1 MAEKRKR
8 VTDEDITGLKY
19 FRRLLPLF
27 ERLHEVGCQRDQA
40 GNRTLHMDQ
49 YCSLVLLYLFNP
61 VVVSLR
67 SLQQASELKKV
78 QKKLGCARASLG
90 SLSESSHVFDPELLQ
105 EIVRELGKQL
115 QPIAAD
121 ARLAEIK
128 HTVTLVDGTLLKA
141 LPRITEA
148 MWLTTRTGTKHHAWR
163 LHTQFEL
170 DKHVPLRMDLT
181 NGRNSGP
188 SDEKTVLRAHLEP
201 DRCYVMDRWYAQFT
215 LFNDIH
221 RAGSSYVC
229 RLRDNTVPEIV
240 EERPLS
246 DEAIAAGVLSDQ
258 MVRLGL
264 IEASHRASRP
274 SAAAGDGPHRAARE
288 AFQPQR
294 QHGSRP
300 QRRHPADRHQ
310 PARSAGLDHRP
321 DLSAPLDDRT
331 LLPLLQA
338 RAGLPAPAEP
348 RSPRHRDP
356 DLLRDHRLHA
366 DQPLD
371 RPQADAAD
379 LRDDLPLL
387 HRPGRRGRTAGP
399 SGQAEKSQCLTCSA
413 APPPADTS
421 RITLCQDKHS
431 PQAATK

>member
-1 MAEKRKR
+1 MTEKRKR

-27 ERLHEVGCQRDQA
+27 ERLHETGCQRDKA
-40 GNRTLHMDQ
+40 HNRTLHMDQ

-105 EIVRELGKQL
+105 EIVRELGKEL

-170 DKHVPLRMDLT
+170 DKHVPLRIDLT

-188 SDEKTVLRAHLEP
+188 SDEKTVLREHLES

-229 RLRDNTVPEIV
+229 RLRDNTMPEVV
-240 EERPLS
+240 EERPLA
-246 DEAIAAGVLSDQ
+246 DEALAAGVLSDQ
-258 MVRLGL
+258 LVRLGQ
-264 IEASHRASRP
+264 SKRP
-274 SAAAGDGPHRAARE
+274 TA
-288 AFQPQR
+288 
-294 QHGSRP
+294 
-300 QRRHPADRHQ
+300 
-310 PARSAGLDHRP
+310 RP
-321 DLSAPLDDRT
+321 DHPLR
-331 LLPLLQA
+331 LVMV
-338 RAGLPAPAEP
+338 RMEP
-348 RSPRHRDP
+348 HEKRSNRK
-356 DLLRDHRLHA
+356 
-366 DQPLD
+366 
-371 RPQADAAD
+371 
-379 LRDDLPLL
+379 
-387 HRPGRRGRTAGP
+387 GNTGAGP
-399 SGQAEKSQCLTCSA
+399 SDGILRIATNLVD
-413 APPPADTS
+413 PPAEIIALIYQYRFTIELFFRFFKHVLGCRHLLSDDRRGIEIQTYS
-421 RITLCQDKHS
+421 AIIACMLISLLTGRKPTLRTYEMVCYFLTGLADEDELLAHLAKLKNHD
-431 PQAATK
+431 A

>member
-27 ERLHEVGCQRDQA
+27 ERLHEVGCQRDLA

-105 EIVRELGKQL
+105 EIVRELGKEL

-128 HTVTLVDGTLLKA
+128 HTVTLVDGTLVKA

-181 NGRNSGP
+181 NGRNSGT
-188 SDEKTVLRAHLEP
+188 SDEKTVLRAHLES

-229 RLRDNTVPEIV
+229 RLRDNTAPEVV

-246 DEAIAAGVLSDQ
+246 DEAISAGVLSDQ
-258 MVRLGL
+258 MVRLGQ
-264 IEASHRASRP
+264 SKRP
-274 SAAAGDGPHRAARE
+274 TA
-288 AFQPQR
+288 
-294 QHGSRP
+294 
-300 QRRHPADRHQ
+300 
-310 PARSAGLDHRP
+310 RP
-321 DLSAPLDDRT
+321 DHPLR
-331 LLPLLQA
+331 LVMV
-338 RAGLPAPAEP
+338 RIEP
-348 RSPRHRDP
+348 HEKRSNRK
-356 DLLRDHRLHA
+356 
-366 DQPLD
+366 
-371 RPQADAAD
+371 
-379 LRDDLPLL
+379 
-387 HRPGRRGRTAGP
+387 GNTGAGP
-399 SGQAEKSQCLTCSA
+399 SDGILRIATNLLD
-413 APPPADTS
+413 PPAEIIAVLYQHRFTIELFFRFFKHVLGCRHLLSDDRRGIEIQTYS
-421 RITLCQDKHS
+421 AIIACMLISLTTGRKPTLRTYEMICYYFSGLADEDELLAHLAKLKNHD
-431 PQAATK
+431 A

>member
-27 ERLHEVGCQRDQA
+27 ERLHEVGCQRDLA

-67 SLQQASELKKV
+67 SLQQASELRKV

-105 EIVRELGKQL
+105 EIVRELGKEL

-188 SDEKTVLRAHLEP
+188 SDEKTVLREHLES

-221 RAGSSYVC
+221 SVGSSYVC
-229 RLRDNTVPEIV
+229 RLRDNTVPEVV

-246 DEAIAAGVLSDQ
+246 DDALATGVLSDQ
-258 MVRLGL
+258 IVRLGL
-264 IEASHRASRP
+264 SKRP
-274 SAAAGDGPHRAARE
+274 AARPDHSLRLVMVRIE
-288 AFQPQR
+288 P
-294 QHGSRP
+294 HEK
-300 QRRHPADRHQ
+300 
-310 PARSAGLDHRP
+310 RSNRKGN
-321 DLSAPLDDRT
+321 T
-331 LLPLLQA
+331 
-338 RAGLPAPAEP
+338 G
-348 RSPRHRDP
+348 
-356 DLLRDHRLHA
+356 
-366 DQPLD
+366 
-371 RPQADAAD
+371 
-379 LRDDLPLL
+379 
-387 HRPGRRGRTAGP
+387 AGP
-399 SGQAEKSQCLTCSA
+399 SDGILRVATNLLD
-413 APPPADTS
+413 PPAEIIAVLYQHRFTIELFFRFFKHVLGCRHLLSDDRRGIEIQTYMAIIACMLIS
-421 RITLCQDKHS
+421 LTTGRKPTLRTYEMICYYFTGLADEDELLAHLAKLKNHN
-431 PQAATK
+431 A